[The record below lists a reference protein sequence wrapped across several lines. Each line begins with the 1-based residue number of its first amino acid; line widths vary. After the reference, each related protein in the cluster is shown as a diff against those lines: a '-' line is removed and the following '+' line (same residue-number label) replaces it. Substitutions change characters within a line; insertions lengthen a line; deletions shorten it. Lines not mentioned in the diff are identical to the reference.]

1 MKIKI
6 LCYILSLICAFKSMA
21 FIKTEENNL
30 DALQSDIDVFAST
43 EGNGLEDS
51 DASVSDQDENARI
64 INKYFDFVEQYGGEV
79 FYSIQNIGEGKQPIL
94 LLAFSMDSAYYEYID
109 DQSIY
114 SSICDVYDCI
124 NEEVVQIGSMTS
136 LAGCLSLYA
145 KDDNFYVA
153 ARSNMHS
160 FCFNCVKDDAVYS
173 YGYNTNNIV
182 EDTVQYEEHGEYYN
196 YAYGTTHYDDAIN
209 QYSNIG
215 SIAFKKYAA
224 EDRIAI
230 EEGDATKEASVSIQN
245 VTVKF
250 DNWYDNSTEYGRLYG
265 IDDAG
270 NTVWEYIPKA
280 GVAAELSHYIDIGRC
295 EDRYYFNEDQIIYC
309 FNVYTGELLW
319 TNSDASFGATLFDEN
334 GGGLLYVASWY
345 EDTLCIISS
354 EGKTLLK
361 IDNLKSGRAA
371 SDSVPSSMRLIDN
384 QTLEITYWNG
394 EVIYVDLS
402 GYVWVG

>member
-1 MKIKI
+1 MNMKI
-6 LCYILSLICAFKSMA
+6 LCCILFFICAFNRSMA
-21 FIKTEENNL
+21 FVKTEKYNL
-30 DALQSDIDVFAST
+30 DELSK
-43 EGNGLEDS
+43 GNGLENS
-51 DASVSDQDENARI
+51 DASASDQDENARI
-64 INKYFDFVEQYGGEV
+64 INKYFDFVEQYEGEV
-79 FYSIQNIGEGKQPIL
+79 FYSIQNIGEGKRPIL
-94 LLAFSMDSAYYEYID
+94 LLTFLTDNAYQEYID
-109 DQSIY
+109 EQSIY

-124 NEEVVQIGSMTS
+124 NEEVVQIGSMTN
-136 LAGCLSLYA
+136 LVGYLSLYT

-153 ARSNMHS
+153 ARSNVHS
-160 FCFNCVKDDAVYS
+160 FFFNCVKDDVVYS

-224 EDRIAI
+224 EDRIVI
-230 EEGDATKEASVSIQN
+230 EEGDAAEETSVSIQN
-245 VTVKF
+245 VTVNF
-250 DNWYDNSTEYGRLYG
+250 DNWYDNYTEYGRLYG

-270 NTVWEYIPKA
+270 NTVWEYIPKS
-280 GVAAELSHYIDIGRC
+280 GVATEVSHYIDIGRC

-319 TNSDASFGATLFDEN
+319 TNSDAGFGTTLFDEN
-334 GGGLLYVASWY
+334 GSGLLYVASWY
-345 EDTLCIISS
+345 ENTLCVISS

-361 IDNLKSGRAA
+361 IDGLKAGRVD
-371 SDSVPSSMRLIDN
+371 SDSVPSSMRLVDN
-384 QTLEITYWNG
+384 QTLEVTYWNG

-402 GYVWVG
+402 GYVLGD